1 MDILVVVLN
10 ARDVA
15 NCLACAM
22 AGGIIPAVVA
32 VEVAP
37 TLVVDA
43 VTARPL
49 AGMTVLP
56 PPLPRLLTD
65 TSRMGVCLAAK
76 GLSLS
81 RTDIP
86 VLPTLATPPP
96 PPPPPLIMLPVRR
109 LAPQTDVVAIATFD
123 TDIGADVDI
132 SAVVDIR
139 VDVDVGA
146 AAVDMECSLD
156 VVGARTGRSGT
167 TGAVNGLS
175 RSSTDDADADAAA
188 AAAVGAAV
196 DMECSLDVVGA
207 GTGRSGTTGAVNG
220 LSRSSTDDA
229 DADAAAAA
237 AVGAAVDME
246 CSLDVVG
253 AGTGRSGTT
262 GAVNGLS
269 RSSTDD
275 DDADDAAAAADDL
288 PMNPLSKTLL
298 VLLILLL
305 LLLLL
310 LL

>member
-220 LSRSSTDDA
+220 LSRSSTDD
-229 DADAAAAA
+229 
-237 AVGAAVDME
+237 
-246 CSLDVVG
+246 
-253 AGTGRSGTT
+253 
-262 GAVNGLS
+262 
-269 RSSTDD
+269 